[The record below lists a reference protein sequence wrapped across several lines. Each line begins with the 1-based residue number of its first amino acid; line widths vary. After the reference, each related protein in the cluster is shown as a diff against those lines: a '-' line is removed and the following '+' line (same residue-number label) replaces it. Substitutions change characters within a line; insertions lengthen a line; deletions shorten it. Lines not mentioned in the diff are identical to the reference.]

1 MRPTSPIKLKQTNP
15 SLLQG
20 PSLANGNLVA
30 AWGHDG
36 FGEEIVP
43 YRAHLGRILYLE

>member
-1 MRPTSPIKLKQTNP
+1 MRPIKLKQINP
-15 SLLQG
+15 LLPQG

-30 AWGHDG
+30 AWGHA

-43 YRAHLGRILYLE
+43 YQAYLGRILYLE